1 MIIYTV
7 DLGFCK
13 SVENAV
19 NVCLSYKSTGAYTY
33 GSLIHNKIVVNEL
46 KENGIVPVSEMS
58 ALKEGDKIIIP
69 CHGATKSIIEQ
80 MQQKKL
86 NIVDL
91 TCPFIKKTASII
103 QNYSKNGYFI
113 IIIGKSGHTEVE
125 SLKSLVSECE
135 IVSKIE
141 DIDITKSDKFC
152 VVAQTTFSIK
162 EYKKIEEYLI
172 NITKNCEKTVEFFNT
187 ICYTTTE
194 RQTKAEELSK
204 KVDTVFVIG
213 DKSSNNASE
222 LLSIAKKYSD
232 AYLIE
237 NLEDLKPINYKNIAK
252 LGIISSAS
260 APKKLTMEV
269 IISMEEERTIN
280 SVEEVTEVPATE
292 VAKETKIVK
301 IAKTKEEP
309 VSMKDVMAQIDKSF
323 RPLREGA
330 KLKATVISAE
340 QSGITVSINLGKNDS
355 GFIDKEEVNLD
366 GTFNPDDYKAGD
378 VLDVVVIPK
387 KNDKLKC
394 INLSKKD
401 YDVIKLEDEKVTE
414 LLNGNAYTL
423 NITKVEDNKKGLIS
437 KIGTY
442 TIFIPASQILSG
454 FVKAED
460 LEKYRGKDMVVKAI
474 PPKESDSDR
483 KPNPKRIVASHRVV
497 IEEEKNAKMDAFWS
511 MIFEGAIVSG
521 KVKRFTDFGAF
532 VNVDGFDCLAH
543 ISDLSW
549 NKINSPAEV
558 LELDNTY
565 DFMVIKF
572 DRESNKVSLGYRQL
586 QKKPYEYAAE
596 KYPVGTVIT
605 GTVERIHSYGVFV
618 SIEKGIDG
626 LVHVSQISNNYIQNA
641 AEVFNVGDPVT
652 AVVTN
657 FDGNKITLSIK
668 ALLPPEE
675 IKEEVKE
682 EFEEK
687 PKRARARRTIE
698 NFESAKPERKERKPR
713 SDRNSDNDEPHEF
726 ISSSTSGT
734 TLGDMFKGFDLK
746 KFSDGE
752 DK

>member
-1 MIIYTV
+1 MKIYTV
-7 DLGFCK
+7 DQGFCK

-19 NVCLSYKSTGAYTY
+19 NVCLSYKDTGAYTY
-33 GSLIHNKIVVNEL
+33 GNLIHNKLAVDEL
-46 KENGIVPVSEMS
+46 KKNGIIPVLDIAS
-58 ALKEGDKIIIP
+58 LKEGDTVIIP
-69 CHGATKSIIEQ
+69 CHGAKKTVIDQ
-80 MQQKKL
+80 MRQKKL
-86 NIVDL
+86 NVIDL

-103 QNYSKNGYFI
+103 QEYSKNGYYI
-113 IIIGKSGHTEVE
+113 IILGKAGHTEVE
-125 SLKSLVSECE
+125 ALKSLVERCD

-141 DIDITKSDKFC
+141 EIDLTKSDKFC
-152 VVAQTTFSIK
+152 VVAQTTFSAQ
-162 EYKKIEEYLI
+162 EYRKIEEYLGNI
-172 NITKNCEKTVEFFNT
+172 NKNCEKTVELFNT

-194 RQTKAEELSK
+194 RQRKAEELSQK
-204 KVDTVFVIG
+204 ADTVFVIG
-213 DKSSNNASE
+213 DTTSNNANE
-222 LLSIAKKYSD
+222 LLNIAKKYTD

-237 NLEDLKPINYKNIAK
+237 NLEDLKPINKKNIAK

-260 APKKLTMEV
+260 ALKKLTMEV
-269 IISMEEERTIN
+269 IISMEERTIN

-292 VAKETKIVK
+292 VAKETKI
-301 IAKTKEEP
+301 AKPAKKEEP
-309 VSMKDVMAQIDKSF
+309 VSMKDVMAQIDRSF
-323 RPLREGA
+323 RPLKEGS
-330 KLKATVISAE
+330 KLKATVISAD

-355 GFIDKEEVNLD
+355 GFIDRDEAALD
-366 GTFNPDDYKAGD
+366 GNFNPDDYKAGD

-394 INLSKKD
+394 VNLSKKD
-401 YDVIKLEDEKVTE
+401 YDAIKLEDEKVTE
-414 LLNGNAYTL
+414 LLNGNAYTV

-460 LEKYRGKDMVVKAI
+460 LEKYKGKDMIVKAI

-511 MIFEGAIVSG
+511 KIFEGAIVSG

-558 LELDNTY
+558 LELDKTY

-572 DRESNKVSLGYRQL
+572 DRAANKVSLGYRQL

-675 IKEEVKE
+675 VKEEVKE
-682 EFEEK
+682 EVEEK
-687 PKRARARRTIE
+687 PKRARARKTIE

-713 SDRNSDNDEPHEF
+713 SDRNAESDEPHEY
-726 ISSSTSGT
+726 ISSSSSGT
-734 TLGDMFKGFDLK
+734 TLGDMFKGFDLN

>member
-1 MIIYTV
+1 MKIYTV

-13 SVENAV
+13 SVEKAV
-19 NVCLSYKSTGAYTY
+19 NVCLSYEGKGAYTY
-33 GSLIHNKIVVNEL
+33 KSLIHNKLVVNDL
-46 KENGIVPVSEMS
+46 KDKGIISVENFSG
-58 ALKEGDKIIIP
+58 LKEGDTIIIP
-69 CHGATKSIIEQ
+69 CHGASVSVISE
-80 MQQKKL
+80 MQKKKL

-91 TCPFIKKTASII
+91 TCPFIKKTASLIKE
-103 QNYSKNGYFI
+103 YSKNGYFI
-113 IIIGKSGHTEVE
+113 IILGKKGHAEVE
-125 SLKSLVSECE
+125 ALSSLVPNCD
-135 IVSKIE
+135 IVSNTSE
-141 DIDITKSDKFC
+141 LDITKSDKYC
-152 VVAQTTFSIK
+152 IVAQTTFSYK
-162 EYKKIEEYLI
+162 EYKKIEEYLRNI
-172 NITKNCEKTVEFFNT
+172 NKNCEKTVELFNT

-194 RQTKAEELSK
+194 RQKSAERLSQS
-204 KVDTVFVIG
+204 VDTVLVIG
-213 DKSSNNASE
+213 DSTSNNAKE
-222 LLSIAKKYSD
+222 LLSIAKKYTD

-237 NLEDLKPINYKNIAK
+237 NLEDLKPINKNIAK

-260 APKKLTMEV
+260 APKELTMEV

-292 VAKETKIVK
+292 VATETKITK
-301 IAKTKEEP
+301 AAKAKEEP
-309 VSMKDVMAQIDKSF
+309 VSMKDVMAQLDRTF
-323 RPLREGA
+323 RPLKEGS
-330 KLKATVISAE
+330 KLKATVVSAD

-355 GFIDKEEVNLD
+355 GFIDRDEVSLD
-366 GTFNPDDYKAGD
+366 GNYNPEEYSAGD

-394 INLSKKD
+394 VNLSKKD
-401 YDVIKLEDEKVTE
+401 YDAIKLEDEKVTE
-414 LLNGNAYTL
+414 LLNGNAYPVT
-423 NITKVEDNKKGLIS
+423 ITKVEDNKKGLIS

-460 LEKYRGKDMVVKAI
+460 LDKYKGKEMIVKAI
-474 PPKESDSDR
+474 PPKESNSDR
-483 KPNPKRIVASHRVV
+483 KPNPKRIVASHRVI
-497 IEEEKNAKMDAFWS
+497 IEEEKNAKLDSFWAK
-511 MIFEGAIVSG
+511 IFEGAIVSG

-558 LELDNTY
+558 LELDKTY

-572 DRESNKVSLGYRQL
+572 DRAANKVSLGYRQL

-626 LVHVSQISNNYIQNA
+626 LVHVSQISNSYIQNA
-641 AEVFNVGDPVT
+641 AEVFNVGDTVT
-652 AVVTN
+652 AIVTN

-675 IKEEVKE
+675 VKEEVKE
-682 EFEEK
+682 EIEEK
-687 PKRARARRTIE
+687 PKRARSRKILE
-698 NFESAKPERKERKPR
+698 NFESAKPERKERKTR
-713 SDRNSDNDEPHEF
+713 SDRNSDSDEPHEY
-726 ISSSTSGT
+726 ISSSSSGT
-734 TLGDMFKGFDLK
+734 TLGDMFKGFDLNQ
-746 KFSDGE
+746 FSDGD